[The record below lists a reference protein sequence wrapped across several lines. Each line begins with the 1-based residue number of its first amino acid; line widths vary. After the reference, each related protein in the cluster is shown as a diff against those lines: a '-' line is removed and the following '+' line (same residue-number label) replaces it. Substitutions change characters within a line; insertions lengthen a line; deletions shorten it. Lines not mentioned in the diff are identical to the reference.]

1 MESSDVQGCTQVG
14 LCSLCHVLS
23 RPPVA
28 VLLRLNAVT
37 VALIVLMA
45 PMRYAHSGGYENSK
59 AGEVSEV

>member
-1 MESSDVQGCTQVG
+1 M
-14 LCSLCHVLS
+14 
-23 RPPVA
+23 A
-28 VLLRLNAVT
+28 VWLRLNAVT